1 MKLLRLIRTAILLIR
16 TGGTWA
22 DGDEWT
28 NEDAARLTS
37 FLRTPTGEKFSRR
50 LRNSA
55 LALNAGAVQRAEPW
69 RNGQAAGYML
79 AATDIQTLSAEGA
92 LRDAQTSEEVVTGAD
107 GSLDHLAP

>member
-1 MKLLRLIRTAILLIR
+1 MKLFRLIRTALLLLR

-22 DGDEWT
+22 DGEQWT
-28 NEDAARLTS
+28 NEDAARLAA
-37 FLRTPTGEKFSRR
+37 FLHGETGAKLARR

-79 AATDIQTLSAEGA
+79 AVADIQTLSAEGA
-92 LRDAQTSEEVVTGAD
+92 LRDAQASEEDAQGAA
-107 GSLDHLAP
+107 SILDHLAP